1 MTAAP
6 FTGATITAE
15 GRPVVI
21 TSENLPA
28 DAHSPVDSPE
38 SEKQPATPAGETA
51 ALVDWSPFGRV
62 VPVLAASPG
71 AGATSTAVA
80 IADALQLAGRSVLLV
95 DAGDPVRSGLGSA
108 ARSDGPRRVGP
119 SPAAGIR
126 FSWRAR
132 AVLARLDVADLAA
145 EPVLFPSPPY
155 WHPGGRGVDVTVVD
169 IGHDPWRL
177 ATDPA
182 LGPGQWLRVGSP
194 SPIPALVVRPTVPAL
209 AHAEQVLARLEPWV
223 RAAAVTP
230 PTQLLVV
237 GARRWPKGVAGT
249 AGRRTSV
256 LLPDAVFFP
265 HERDVATHGITANV
279 TPAALRSPAERLLR
293 SWHLLQPP
301 THRLALRRPLIA
313 RDRVSDS
320 R

>member
-1 MTAAP
+1 MEL
-6 FTGATITAE
+6 I
-15 GRPVVI
+15 
-21 TSENLPA
+21 
-28 DAHSPVDSPE
+28 
-38 SEKQPATPAGETA
+38 
-51 ALVDWSPFGRV
+51 DWSPFGRV
-62 VPVLAASPG
+62 VAILAASSG

-95 DAGDPVRSGLGSA
+95 DAGDPVRSGLGRA
-108 ARSDGPRRVGP
+108 ARADGPRRDGP
-119 SPAAGIR
+119 GPAAGIR
-126 FSWRAR
+126 FSRRAR
-132 AVLARLDVADLAA
+132 AILARLDVAECAA
-145 EPVLFPSPPY
+145 EPVMFPPPPY
-155 WHPGGRGVDVTVVD
+155 WHPGGARGVDVTVVD

-177 ATDPA
+177 ATDPT

-223 RAAAVTP
+223 RTAAVTP

-265 HERDVATHGITANV
+265 PERDVANHGITADV
-279 TPAALRSPAERLLR
+279 TPAALRSPAEQLLR
-293 SWHLLQPP
+293 SWHMLQPP
-301 THRLALRRPLIA
+301 TRRLALRWPRIV
-313 RDRVSDS
+313 RGRVSDPDTG
-320 R
+320 